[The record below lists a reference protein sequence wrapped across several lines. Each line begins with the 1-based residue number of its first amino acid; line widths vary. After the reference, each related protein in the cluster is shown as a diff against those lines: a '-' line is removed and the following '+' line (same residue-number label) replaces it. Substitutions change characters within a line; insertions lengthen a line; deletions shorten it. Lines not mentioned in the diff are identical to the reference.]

1 MFVKSLFAPV
11 ETAIFIFVLVAVIG
25 KLPYSSEKIVL
36 FLMQPLL

>member
-25 KLPYSSEKIVL
+25 KLQYSSGKVFL
-36 FLMQPLL
+36 FVMQPLL